1 MVKRMLDSPHAEE
14 LQLRRLNYGVVT
26 LIPKTKDA
34 ATIKQYR
41 PICLYYVCYKIVTKV
56 LTNRLERVADK
67 VVSKSQ
73 TAFMKNGNLCPS
85 RSRYMFGLLWIVEE
99 RISGY
104 FRWGG
109 LHPFSVRT
117 RWAPILG

>member
-1 MVKRMLDSPHAEE
+1 MKLIGAALPRFANERVQIPPDQDGFGKWSVRGCSFWALLEV
-14 LQLRRLNYGVVT
+14 VVT
-26 LIPKTKDA
+26 EKG
-34 ATIKQYR
+34 
-41 PICLYYVCYKIVTKV
+41 VTQV
-56 LTNRLERVADK
+56 Y
-67 VVSKSQ
+67 
-73 TAFMKNGNLCPS
+73 GILCPS

>member
-1 MVKRMLDSPHAEE
+1 MVEGGAVSININGEVGPYFKSYKGF
-14 LQLRRLNYGVVT
+14 LQGDLTSSFEFGGVTEKGVTQVYG
-26 LIPKTKDA
+26 I
-34 ATIKQYR
+34 
-41 PICLYYVCYKIVTKV
+41 
-56 LTNRLERVADK
+56 
-67 VVSKSQ
+67 
-73 TAFMKNGNLCPS
+73 LCPS

>member
-1 MVKRMLDSPHAEE
+1 MVEGGAVSININGEVGPYFKSYKGFFQGDLTSSFEFGGG
-14 LQLRRLNYGVVT
+14 QGVTQVYG
-26 LIPKTKDA
+26 I
-34 ATIKQYR
+34 
-41 PICLYYVCYKIVTKV
+41 
-56 LTNRLERVADK
+56 
-67 VVSKSQ
+67 
-73 TAFMKNGNLCPS
+73 LCPS